1 MTPITVDPCIIRHIY
16 VPLSTTEPTWIPEEG
31 QEIFATTDN
40 GIVVSNKV
48 GDGTTTYPNLQ
59 ELLNSFD
66 HVISG
71 LELSSVDSTHILVQP
86 GYWQIAGIVY
96 NTSSSTTVA
105 IDARDGSLDRYDV
118 VYADNTGS
126 IGVVSG
132 ELSTTPIEPTIPSGS
147 LSLGQVLITPTSDD
161 IIPPTDGY
169 IDNQISSVQTAGF
182 NINGRGI
189 FTVSTGIPNSINAS
203 IRLINTVAGT
213 LSSGQASPAIQ
224 TRGSS
229 YDSGTASTKTIDF
242 FQSTQTDGGG
252 TINGRYSIFTSVD
265 NALPTEVYSID
276 IHGTVQLFGSLDTV
290 ASSTSIA
297 PIVVT
302 QGIGYTGT
310 TSGAIWN
317 NGTHLYAYIGGAV
330 RQLDQQSSN
339 NIYTA
344 DGSLTADRTL
354 TLNSHSLIFSGDGS
368 FSVTANNTTAG
379 ELVVSEG
386 DIQLQVVDASNQ
398 RIGFELDLFG
408 DGFNVYDESVL
419 GGMHY
424 ASDYSGQGI
433 ALYGNRW
440 ISDIGYILSLS
451 GGFLS
456 GTLDNGS
463 STLGLNGNGVFWS
476 DTDSNFT
483 FNNTGFDYEGAL
495 TSITAATSFTL
506 SRSQIFLQVN
516 NTANSHYSQLSL
528 AKSASNDPTLY
539 QFLDYA
545 GSIQGIAFH
554 NTDGGIGFG
563 VVSGIIVRDDID
575 SKGFMYNADY
585 SAANAS
591 NPRWLTD
598 KAYVDSVAGG
608 GGGGGSSTGINGLNG
623 TTNIGLGGSLGGDT
637 TVDLNTH
644 SFFFVDNADPTA
656 LLSFQLSGAGGLNWQ
671 TTNTGDYVSAINMV
685 AGNLALVSLDTPTNN
700 QVVINLGSTA
710 GSLGYQ
716 DGVSGLNSFINVSA
730 TGVLI
735 QDDFL
740 QVGLLY
746 NADYSANGTSNPR
759 WIADWGTI
767 GSNFLNLAGGN
778 LTGSLILFADPSSSM
793 EAATK
798 NYVDSFLSLSGGTLT
813 GSLVL
818 AADPT
823 SSMQATTKN
832 YVDNLFAGIQFIEQ
846 AANVASTA
854 NVSISSAPSSL
865 DGVAGVSGTS
875 RWLLKNQSTASQNGV
890 YLFNGTGSALTRTTD
905 TSTGIQLAN
914 KTIPVS
920 SGTTQADTWWTV
932 TNDTI
937 TIGSTAITIV
947 QTAGSGTYTNGTGIT
962 LTGNVFSI
970 GSTAITNAMLAG
982 SISNANLAN
991 STISGIALGGT
1002 LANLTATD
1010 ATLTFSGTYT
1020 GGTARSIGLN
1030 LGNANS
1036 WTAVQTITNTT
1047 GPQLTVAYDGT
1058 HSSTFSVSSAGTLTI
1073 GATAGISM
1081 GTATI
1086 NSLIVATTT
1095 NNLYIPASAAIT
1107 HTTMSQYGFN
1117 GSSTTGIRTG
1127 FYGSTS
1133 TSITASDNYAAVV
1146 FANAPVTVPSGTSNL
1161 ANVVIKPIGTVSNS
1175 GTIPITASLWVDGAI
1190 TTGTTNWGIYSLANQ
1205 GINIAGTGSS
1215 TALKGLQLSGS
1226 DIPTTG
1232 LVTLAPD
1239 LYFQGGY
1246 FSGGAAHTVATVT
1259 RLIPTTS
1266 GGWNWNL
1273 YTSTDNGT
1281 PTATGFS
1288 VSNLGSLTAS
1298 ITNISTAGTSVGG
1311 STSGTAL
1318 FKMPQQGTAWKVV
1331 IVYLNALLG
1340 TASYTF
1346 PTAFTNT
1353 PVVISSSGLAT
1364 AKVTS
1369 LSTSAMTITG
1379 TTDTGYIMVAGF

>member
-1 MTPITVDPCIIRHIY
+1 MSTRKPVKIRKFYKDITKIDPDRVFENGRDISAFDPANPGNQISLKTGNSGTAY
-16 VPLSTTEPTWIPEEG
+16 KDLTEILFIP
-31 QEIFATTDN
+31 D
-40 GIVVSNKV
+40 S
-48 GDGTTTYPNLQ
+48 
-59 ELLNSFD
+59 
-66 HVISG
+66 VISG
-71 LELSSVDSTHILVQP
+71 LEISISSLVATVTAGVYSLARQTRYTLLPQTVNVDAQDMTDS
-86 GYWQIAGIVY
+86 
-96 NTSSSTTVA
+96 
-105 IDARDGSLDRYDV
+105 RYDV
-118 VYADNTGS
+118 IYIDAAGV
-126 IGVVSG
+126 IGIVSG
-132 ELSTTPIEPTIPSGS
+132 D
-147 LSLGQVLITPTSDD
+147 LSLTPVQPLIPDGTLPIGTILITPTGTSFDD
-161 IIPPTDGY
+161 VSSGFIQ
-169 IDNQISSVQTAGF
+169 NQISTVQTPGNY
-182 NINGRGI
+182 NISGKGV
-189 FTVSTGIPNSINAS
+189 FTVTAGIPNSINAS
-203 IRLINTVAGT
+203 IQLINTVGGT

-229 YDSGTASTKTIDF
+229 YDNSTSSAKTIDF
-242 FQSTQTDGGG
+242 FQSTQADGGG
-252 TINGRYSIFTSVD
+252 TVNGRYSIFTSVAG
-265 NALPTEVYSID
+265 ALPTEVYSID
-276 IHGTVQLFGSLDTV
+276 IHGIVQLFGTLKTV
-290 ASSTSIA
+290 ASTASVA
-297 PIVVT
+297 PAVIT
-302 QGIGYTGT
+302 QGAAYTGT
-310 TSGAIWN
+310 ASGAIWN
-317 NGTHLYAYIGGAV
+317 DGTHLYAYIDGAV
-330 RQLDQQSSN
+330 RQLDQQTSN

-354 TLNSHSLIFSGDGS
+354 TLNSHSLNFSGAGS
-368 FSVTANNTTAG
+368 WGINAFSTTAG
-379 ELVVSEG
+379 SLAVSEG
-386 DIQLQVVDASNQ
+386 DIQIQVTNALNQ

-408 DGFNVYDESVL
+408 DGFNIYDEVL
-419 GGMHY
+419 VAGMHY

-440 ISDIGYILSLS
+440 VSDIGYILSLS

-476 DTDSNFT
+476 DTDSSFS
-483 FNNTGFDYEGAL
+483 FSNTGFDYEGAL

-516 NTANSHYSQLSL
+516 NTTNSHYSQLSL

-545 GSIQGIAFH
+545 GNIQGIAFH
-554 NTDGGIGFG
+554 NTDGAIALG

-575 SKGFMYNADY
+575 SKGFIYNADY

-591 NPRWLTD
+591 NPRWITD

-608 GGGGGSSTGINGLNG
+608 GGGSTGINGLNG
-623 TTNIGLGGSLGGDT
+623 TTNIGLGGPLGGDT
-637 TVDLNTH
+637 TVYLNTN
-644 SFFFVDNADPTA
+644 SFFFVDNADPTN

-671 TTNTGDYVSAINMV
+671 TTNTGDYISAINMV
-685 AGNLALVSLDTPTNN
+685 AGNLALVSLDIPTNN
-700 QVVINLGSTA
+700 QVLINLGSSA

-716 DGVSGLNSFINVSA
+716 DGASGLNSFINVSA

-746 NADYSANGTSNPR
+746 NADYSANGTGNPR

-767 GSNFLNLAGGN
+767 GSNFLSLAGGN

-813 GSLVL
+813 GNLIL

-854 NVSISSAPSSL
+854 NVNISSAPSSL

-970 GSTAITNAMLAG
+970 GSAAITNAMLAG

-1058 HSSTFSVSSAGTLTI
+1058 HNSTFSVSSAGTLTI

-1175 GTIPITASLWVDGAI
+1175 GTIPISASLWVDGAI
-1190 TTGTTNWGIYSLANQ
+1190 TTGTANWGIYSLANQ

-1246 FSGGAAHTVATVT
+1246 FSGGAAHTVAAVT
-1259 RLIPTTS
+1259 RFVPTTG

-1298 ITNISTAGTSVGG
+1298 ITNIGTAGTSVSG

-1346 PTAFTNT
+1346 PAAFTNT
-1353 PVVISSSGLAT
+1353 PMIVSSNGLST
-1364 AKVTS
+1364 TKVTT
-1369 LSTSAMTITG
+1369 LSTSTMTITG
-1379 TTDTGYIMVAGF
+1379 TTDTGYIMIAGF